1 MEEQQNI
8 QTQQAKEKKGL
19 LKKIGAWFAS
29 PDGMQTLRFI
39 SAIVAVILVGVICAL
54 LGIYMDKDNFL
65 PKERNYA
72 LIGACAVEL
81 ALIFI
86 IAEFFSMQ
94 KKLKKSETKGCID
107 PFTAAFMLGLNSYF
121 LPDFVMRSYFPKS
134 NVLYILLGILLCWL
148 LYLIGA
154 VISEATR
161 LVLRSERHICHICFG
176 TVLCHRVQG
185 ESCAVCRPCQ
195 HKVSQ

>member
-1 MEEQQNI
+1 MRVNQQKRVYCNGK
-8 QTQQAKEKKGL
+8 TTKHSNTAGKG
-19 LKKIGAWFAS
+19 
-29 PDGMQTLRFI
+29 
-39 SAIVAVILVGVICAL
+39 
-54 LGIYMDKDNFL
+54 YMDKDNFL

-86 IAEFFSMQ
+86 IAKFFSMQ
-94 KKLKKSETKGCID
+94 KKLKKSETKGYID

-121 LPDFVMRSYFPKS
+121 LPDFVMGSYFPKS

-148 LYLIGA
+148 LY
-154 VISEATR
+154 
-161 LVLRSERHICHICFG
+161 HICHICFG
-176 TVLCHRVQG
+176 TVLCHRDQG
-185 ESCAVCRPCQ
+185 ESCSVCRPCQ

>member
-29 PDGMQTLRFI
+29 LDGMQTLRFI
-39 SAIVAVILVGVICAL
+39 SAIVAVIMVGVICAL

-94 KKLKKSETKGCID
+94 KKLKKKRQLQRKRQKNNHNIKTE
-107 PFTAAFMLGLNSYF
+107 AAYEIYN
-121 LPDFVMRSYFPKS
+121 K
-134 NVLYILLGILLCWL
+134 
-148 LYLIGA
+148 A
-154 VISEATR
+154 
-161 LVLRSERHICHICFG
+161 
-176 TVLCHRVQG
+176 
-185 ESCAVCRPCQ
+185 
-195 HKVSQ
+195 

>member
-39 SAIVAVILVGVICAL
+39 SAIVAVIAVGVICAL

-94 KKLKKSETKGCID
+94 KKLKKERNK
-107 PFTAAFMLGLNSYF
+107 
-121 LPDFVMRSYFPKS
+121 
-134 NVLYILLGILLCWL
+134 
-148 LYLIGA
+148 
-154 VISEATR
+154 R
-161 LVLRSERHICHICFG
+161 LH
-176 TVLCHRVQG
+176 
-185 ESCAVCRPCQ
+185 
-195 HKVSQ
+195 

>member
-94 KKLKKSETKGCID
+94 KKLKKSETKGYID

-121 LPDFVMRSYFPKS
+121 LPDFVMGSYFPKS

-148 LYLIGA
+148 LYLIP
-154 VISEATR
+154 VRLWTTR
-161 LVLRSERHICHICFG
+161 LHCSARSI
-176 TVLCHRVQG
+176 L
-185 ESCAVCRPCQ
+185 
-195 HKVSQ
+195 

>member
-1 MEEQQNI
+1 MKEQQNI

-39 SAIVAVILVGVICAL
+39 SAIAVGVICAL

-81 ALIFI
+81 ALVFI
-86 IAEFFSMQ
+86 IAKFFSIQ

-121 LPDFVMRSYFPKS
+121 LPDFVMGHIFQRAMCFTFSLEYCSAGF
-134 NVLYILLGILLCWL
+134 YIL
-148 LYLIGA
+148 
-154 VISEATR
+154 
-161 LVLRSERHICHICFG
+161 
-176 TVLCHRVQG
+176 
-185 ESCAVCRPCQ
+185 
-195 HKVSQ
+195 

>member
-39 SAIVAVILVGVICAL
+39 SAIAAVILVGVICAL

-86 IAEFFSMQ
+86 IAEFFLNA
-94 KKLKKSETKGCID
+94 KEAEKERNKRLHR
-107 PFTAAFMLGLNSYF
+107 PFYGGVYACTQFIFFA
-121 LPDFVMRSYFPKS
+121 
-134 NVLYILLGILLCWL
+134 
-148 LYLIGA
+148 
-154 VISEATR
+154 
-161 LVLRSERHICHICFG
+161 
-176 TVLCHRVQG
+176 
-185 ESCAVCRPCQ
+185 
-195 HKVSQ
+195 

>member
-8 QTQQAKEKKGL
+8 QTQQAKDKKGL

-39 SAIVAVILVGVICAL
+39 SAIAAVIAVGVICAL

-81 ALIFI
+81 ALVFI
-86 IAEFFSMQ
+86 IAKFFSIQ

-121 LPDFVMRSYFPKS
+121 LPDFVMGSYFPKS

-148 LYLIGA
+148 L
-154 VISEATR
+154 
-161 LVLRSERHICHICFG
+161 
-176 TVLCHRVQG
+176 
-185 ESCAVCRPCQ
+185 
-195 HKVSQ
+195 